1 MMFERAKNPS
11 VSHEMVSDVD
21 CAAVAYIIQTGD
33 FDPIPFHIFYRYML
47 EKHDHAD
54 FTTQDLG
61 DALVW
66 AGWENVQC
74 PRMANGIVNRRTGW
88 RKKKDWQKKGAENV
102 G

>member
-1 MMFERAKNPS
+1 MAATD
-11 VSHEMVSDVD
+11 EMVSDID
-21 CAAVAYIIQTGD
+21 CIGVSYIIQTGD
-33 FDPIPFHIFYRYML
+33 FDPIPFHIFFRAFLDKY
-47 EKHDHAD
+47 DQAD

-66 AGWENVQC
+66 AGWENVPC
-74 PRMANGIVNRRTGW
+74 PRMVNGIVNRRTGW